1 MASLFELVHWCRTF
15 LPGWSSCDS
24 VFLLREPPDPRDRRL
39 LSGGASDLIGMMSTA
54 SSVLQIRKVVEATDR
69 DGLIRS
75 LNPCPLTSL
84 SLCAQ
89 GPRQEDLTVS
99 YDGGSF
105 VPKCRE
111 LGPGSL
117 LLLCRML
124 NIYSD
129 QRRTEEGEDQHSV
142 HSTTERPPQSLPS
155 SFSSYS

>member
-1 MASLFELVHWCRTF
+1 M
-15 LPGWSSCDS
+15 
-24 VFLLREPPDPRDRRL
+24 FLLREPPDPRDRRL
-39 LSGGASDLIGMMSTA
+39 LSGGASDLIGTSTA

-69 DGLIRS
+69 DGLIKS
-75 LNPCPLTSL
+75 LNPCPPTSL

-89 GPRQEDLTVS
+89 GPRLEDLTVS
-99 YDGGSF
+99 YDDGSF

-129 QRRTEEGEDQHSV
+129 QRRTEQEGEDQHSV
-142 HSTTERPPQSLPS
+142 HRQHSIHHSLS
-155 SFSSYS
+155 LLHSAVIHRLAAVNQRIGLG

>member
-1 MASLFELVHWCRTF
+1 M
-15 LPGWSSCDS
+15 
-24 VFLLREPPDPRDRRL
+24 FLLRKPLDPRDRRL
-39 LSGGASDLIGMMSTA
+39 LSGGASDLIGMSTA
-54 SSVLQIRKVVEATDR
+54 SSVLQIWKVVEATDGDR
-69 DGLIRS
+69 LIRS
-75 LNPCPLTSL
+75 LNLCPPTSS

-99 YDGGSF
+99 YDDGSF

-129 QRRTEEGEDQHSV
+129 QRKTEEGEDQHSV

-155 SFSSYS
+155 SFSDYS